1 MASESVVPGRAP
13 AVAGEAENARF
24 GIVLFVVA
32 EIMFFG
38 ALVGMYI
45 VLRLGAST
53 WKPPGFPEL
62 ALGIPLS
69 NTAVLVLSGVFIIL
83 ASRAIRRED
92 PVGLVSWLYLTL
104 FCGVLFAAVQYFEF
118 VRLLAEELPIQN
130 IFGTVFYTMAGL
142 HALHVVGGALLLS
155 YVIVRAVRGKYHQYQ
170 RIGIDLA
177 LYYWLLVVVVWMFF
191 FVILYIL

>member
-1 MASESVVPGRAP
+1 MASESAVPGRAP
-13 AVAGEAENARF
+13 AVAGEVENARF

-69 NTAVLVLSGVFIIL
+69 NMAVLVLSGVFIIL

-92 PVGLVSWLYLTL
+92 PVGLVSCLTL
-104 FCGVLFAAVQYFEF
+104 FCGALFAAVQYFEF
-118 VRLLAEELPIQN
+118 ARLLAEELPIQN

-142 HALHVVGGALLLS
+142 HALHVVGGVLLLS
-155 YVIVRAVRGKYHQYQ
+155 YVIVRAVRGKYHQHQ

-177 LYYWLLVVVVWMFF
+177 LYYWLLVVVVWVFF
-191 FVILYIL
+191 FVILYLL

>member
-1 MASESVVPGRAP
+1 MASESVVPGRAS
-13 AVAGEAENARF
+13 AVAGEVENARF

-53 WKPPGFPEL
+53 WKPPGFREL

-69 NTAVLVLSGVFIIL
+69 NMAVLVLSGVFIIL

-92 PVGLVSWLYLTL
+92 PVGLVSWLCLTL
-104 FCGVLFAAVQYFEF
+104 FCGVIFAAVQYFEF
-118 VRLLAEELPIQN
+118 VRLLAEELPIEN

-142 HALHVVGGALLLS
+142 HALHVVGGVLLLS

-177 LYYWLLVVVVWMFF
+177 LYYWLLVVVVWVFF
-191 FVILYIL
+191 FVILYLL

>member
-1 MASESVVPGRAP
+1 MVGESVVSKGAPGSTDDS
-13 AVAGEAENARF
+13 GNARF
-24 GIVLFVVA
+24 AINLFIVA

-69 NTAVLVLSGVFIIL
+69 NMAVLVLSGVFIIL

-118 VRLLAEELPIQN
+118 VRLLAEELPIQD

-142 HALHVVGGALLLS
+142 HALHVVGGVLLLS

-177 LYYWLLVVVVWMFF
+177 LYYWLLVVVVWVFF
-191 FVILYIL
+191 FVILYLL

>member
-53 WKPPGFPEL
+53 WKPPDFPEL

-142 HALHVVGGALLLS
+142 HALHVVGGVLLLS

-191 FVILYIL
+191 FVILYLL